1 MAVWE
6 ATGRPARSQKSRN
19 SEWAAKRIPEARPN
33 EWQSMAS
40 CRDPVTLGS
49 FWRRE
54 PEAALRGLA

>member
-19 SEWAAKRIPEARPN
+19 SEWEAKRIPSARPN

-40 CRDPVTLGS
+40 CRAAVTLGS